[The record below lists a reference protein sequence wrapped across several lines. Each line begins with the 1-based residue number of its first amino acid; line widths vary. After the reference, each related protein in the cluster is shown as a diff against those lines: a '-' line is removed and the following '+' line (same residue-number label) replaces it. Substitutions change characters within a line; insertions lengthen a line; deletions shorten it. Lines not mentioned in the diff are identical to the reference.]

1 METISDIL
9 KNKRIEKGYTLEEV
23 SNITRIRRK
32 YLEALE
38 NSNYEEIPDR
48 VYTKSFLKI
57 YSEFLGLDKAYI
69 LKRFQDEDPLED
81 KAIIAPIYSL
91 PNELIQNKPNPK
103 KTLYILIFILIMAL
117 LVWGIWSLILK
128 NPSMFSLKPKVE
140 ETPIEEITFK
150 DTEDEISPN
159 ELIDIPISETEIE
172 KPKYFYDKLVL
183 RILSNSSS
191 WISVSTDRSSSNSY
205 TMMANKEEIFEA
217 NKTISLRVGNLG
229 GINIDINNYNL
240 DSLGKSGEVADIEI
254 TLSQNKSIEV
264 RIEKNGKIERKTLKD

>member
-1 METISDIL
+1 METIGDIL
-9 KNKRIEKGYTLEEV
+9 KKIRLEKGYTLEEI

-57 YSEFLGLDKAYI
+57 YSEFLGLDKAHI
-69 LKRFQDEDPLED
+69 LKRFQDEDSQED
-81 KAIIAPIYSL
+81 KTIIAPMYYL
-91 PNELIQNKPNPK
+91 PNELIQSKPNRK
-103 KTLYILIFILIMAL
+103 KTLYILIFILLFVL
-117 LVWGIWSLILK
+117 LVWGIWSFILK
-128 NPSMFSLKPKVE
+128 NPSMFSLRPKGEEIPVE
-140 ETPIEEITFK
+140 EIYFKDAEEEI
-150 DTEDEISPN
+150 PLN
-159 ELIDIPISETEIE
+159 ESLDIPITETETE

-183 RILSNSSS
+183 KILSNSSS
-191 WISVSTDRSSSNSY
+191 WISVSTDGTRSNSY
-205 TMMANKEEIFEA
+205 TMMSNKEEIFEA
-217 NKTISLRVGNLG
+217 KRIISLRVGNLG

-240 DSLGKSGEVADIEI
+240 EPLGKSGEVADIVI